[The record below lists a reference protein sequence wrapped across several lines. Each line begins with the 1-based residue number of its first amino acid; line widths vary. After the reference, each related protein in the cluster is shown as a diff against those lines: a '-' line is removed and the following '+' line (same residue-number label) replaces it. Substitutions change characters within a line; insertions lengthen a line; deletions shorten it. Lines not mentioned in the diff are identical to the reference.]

1 MRHMAGVVAIV
12 MAGAVLAG
20 EAWAQST
27 QAPPPAQS
35 AAAATT
41 TAPSARSRQGQGRA
55 VGRGAAS
62 ADAGSQ
68 PITIA
73 ELQRLFDAYFL
84 LQAQDAL
91 KLDDAKF
98 GEFLPRLKVL
108 QDARRRHEQEHRQAV
123 GELAKLTAPGAVMDE
138 NLVREKL
145 RDLQELQS
153 RAAAELRKA
162 YDGIDQILD
171 VRQQARFRVFEQ
183 NMERRK
189 LELMLRAR
197 QGGAPGA
204 AGPVR

>member
-1 MRHMAGVVAIV
+1 MRRVLGVVAIV

-27 QAPPPAQS
+27 QAPPPVQGTAG
-35 AAAATT
+35 ATT
-41 TAPSARSRQGQGRA
+41 PAPPARGRQGQGRA
-55 VGRGAAS
+55 PGRGAAS

-68 PITIA
+68 PITLA

-91 KLDDAKF
+91 TLDDATF

-108 QDARRRHEQEHRQAV
+108 QDTRRRHDLEHRQAV
-123 GELAKLTAPGAVMDE
+123 GALAKLTAPGVVMDE
-138 NLVREKL
+138 NQVRETL
-145 RDLQELQS
+145 RALQEFQS

-204 AGPVR
+204 AGSVR